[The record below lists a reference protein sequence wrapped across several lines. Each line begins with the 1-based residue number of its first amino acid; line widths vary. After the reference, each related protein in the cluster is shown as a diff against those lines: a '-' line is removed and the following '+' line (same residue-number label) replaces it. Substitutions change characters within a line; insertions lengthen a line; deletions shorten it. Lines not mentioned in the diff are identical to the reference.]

1 MQSRDYDDGLVSVAA
16 AAGADDAAVAMDH
29 LNSNNDYDRLLM
41 KSMMRR
47 NRGYCA

>member
-1 MQSRDYDDGLVSVAA
+1 MQSIDYDDVLVNVAA
-16 AAGADDAAVAMDH
+16 VGVDDAAVAMDH